1 MYKNYAIENLTETIS
16 DDLFKKLKQFV
27 EDKKNSK
34 EVQDKIKKEIHRLEQ
49 LEEMVD
55 NMTSSYDFSEFKYS
69 SITVDGNTFEY
80 NKEKDAF
87 EMYESI
93 EEAAKTIIYRNENL
107 YWVSWDVVSK
117 MKARVRGI
125 ITTLTP
131 TSFPEVQKIVESQ
144 IDFNEIITNN

>member
-87 EMYESI
+87 EMYENI

>member
-16 DDLFKKLKQFV
+16 DDLYKKLTQFV
-27 EDKKNSK
+27 EDKKNSE
-34 EVQDKIKKEIHRLEQ
+34 EVQDKIKKEIHKLEQ

-55 NMTSSYDFSEFKYS
+55 NMTSSYDFSELKYS

-87 EMYESI
+87 EMRESI
-93 EEAAKTIIYRNENL
+93 EEAAKRTVYGNEKL
-107 YWVSWDVVSK
+107 YWVSWDVMSK
-117 MKARVRGI
+117 MKARIRGI